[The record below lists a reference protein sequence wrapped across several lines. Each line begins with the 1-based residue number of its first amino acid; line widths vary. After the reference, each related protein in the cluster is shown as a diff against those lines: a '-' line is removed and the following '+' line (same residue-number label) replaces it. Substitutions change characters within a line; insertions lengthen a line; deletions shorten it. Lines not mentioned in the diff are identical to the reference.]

1 LLYILKSAMAL
12 FKINLNKKFIME
24 RDYPLEKVRNIGI
37 IAHIDAGKTT
47 TTERVLF
54 YTGVSHKIGEVHD
67 GETTT
72 DWMEQERERGIT
84 ITSAAVTCFWTPTY
98 ALTDKTKKH
107 RFNII
112 DTPGHIDFTVEV
124 KRSLRVLDGAV
135 VVFDGVAGVEPQ
147 SETNWRY
154 ADEAKVPRICF
165 VNKLDRIG
173 ADFEHSY
180 ATILDRLT
188 KKAVRMQIPIGLE
201 DKHEGVV
208 DLLNMKAYYFE
219 GEMGN
224 QVIEKEIPAEM
235 KAEAEKYHSELIEK
249 IVEQDDGA
257 MNDYLEG
264 KIPDMATLKKLLRK
278 GVIANEIF
286 PVYAGSALK
295 NKGVQLVLDGVVDY
309 LPSPLDIPPIPGTD
323 PNNDDAPAVRHASDT
338 EPFAALAFKVATDPF
353 VGQLIFFRV
362 YSGTLSSG
370 SYVYNPRTRNKERIG
385 RILRMHAND
394 REEVKKVYAG
404 EIAAAVGLK
413 DTITSDTICDEEK
426 PIELNRIVFP
436 EPVINL
442 RIEPKTKADQE
453 KMGMA
458 LNRLAQEDPTFKVST
473 DQETGETIIAGMGEL
488 HLEIIVDRMKR
499 EFTVEANVGKPQV
512 AYRET
517 IVGEA
522 DAEGKYIKQSGG
534 RGNYGHVKIKIK
546 PMKILTKE
554 EAEKLPKNTKR
565 SEGFEFVNNIKGG
578 VIPQEYISPC
588 EKGFKEGLDRGV
600 LAGFKIVN
608 VSVDLWDGSYHEVD
622 SNEMAFKI
630 AASMAVQDACKR
642 AKPVI
647 LEPMMKVEVVTP
659 EKFMGDVTGNLS
671 SKRGIIEGMEDRG
684 MNKVLNA
691 IVPLSEMFGYMT
703 GLRSMTEGRAS
714 FTMEFLRYDIVPNN
728 VAETI
733 ISARK

>member
-1 LLYILKSAMAL
+1 
-12 FKINLNKKFIME
+12 ME

-47 TTERVLF
+47 TTERVLY

-98 ALTDKTKKH
+98 AGTDKTKKH

-165 VNKLDRIG
+165 VNKLDRTG
-173 ADFEHSY
+173 ASFEHSF
-180 ATILDRLT
+180 ATILDRLN
-188 KKAVRMQIPIGLE
+188 KNAVRYQIPIGLE
-201 DKHEGVV
+201 DQHEGVI
-208 DLLNMKAYYFE
+208 DLLKMKAYYFE

-224 QVIEKEIPAEM
+224 KVIEKEIPENM
-235 KAEAEKYHSELIEK
+235 KADAEKYHAELVEK
-249 IVEQDDGA
+249 IVETDDV
-257 MNDYLEG
+257 MMTEYLDG
-264 KIPDMATLKKLLRK
+264 KIPSIDVLKKTLRK
-278 GVIANEIF
+278 AVINNDIF
-286 PVYAGSALK
+286 PVFAGSALK
-295 NKGVQLVLDGVVDY
+295 NKGVQLVLDAVIDY
-309 LPSPLDIPPIPGTD
+309 LPAPTDIPPIGGINPDTEE
-323 PNNDDAPAVRHASDT
+323 AMVRHASDI
-338 EPFAALAFKVATDPF
+338 EPFSALAFKIATDPF
-353 VGQLIFFRV
+353 VGQIIFFRV
-362 YSGTLSSG
+362 YSGTLSAG

-394 REEVKKVYAG
+394 REEVKQVFAG

-413 DTITSDTICDEEK
+413 DTITSDTICDEAN
-426 PIELNRIVFP
+426 PIILDRIVFP
-436 EPVINL
+436 EPVISL

-499 EFTVEANVGKPQV
+499 EFSVEANVGKPQV

-517 IVGEA
+517 ITGSSEV
-522 DAEGKYIKQSGG
+522 EGKYIKQSGG

-546 PMKILTKE
+546 PMAPMTKE
-554 EAEKLPKNTKR
+554 EVADLPKNVKR
-565 SEGFEFVNNIKGG
+565 TGEFEFINTIKGG
-578 VIPQEYISPC
+578 AIPQEYIPAC
-588 EKGFKEGLDRGV
+588 EKGFKEGLDRGI
-600 LAGFKIVN
+600 LAGFKMVN
-608 VSVDLWDGSYHEVD
+608 VSVDLWDGSFHEVD

-630 AASMAVQDACKR
+630 AASMAIQDACKMAR
-642 AKPVI
+642 PVI

-659 EKFMGDVTGNLS
+659 DKFMGDVTGSLS
-671 SKRGIIEGMEDRG
+671 AKRGIIEGMEDRG
-684 MNKVLNA
+684 MNKVVKGV
-691 IVPLSEMFGYMT
+691 VPLSEMFGYMT
-703 GLRSMTEGRAS
+703 NLRSMTEGRAG
-714 FTMEFLRYDIVPNN
+714 FTMEFLRYDIVPQN
-728 VAETI
+728 VADTI
-733 ISARK
+733 IASRK

>member
-1 LLYILKSAMAL
+1 
-12 FKINLNKKFIME
+12 ME

-47 TTERVLF
+47 TTERVLY
-54 YTGVSHKIGEVHD
+54 YTGRSYKIGEVHEGD
-67 GETTT
+67 TVT

-84 ITSAAVTCFWTPTY
+84 ITSAAVTCFWTPTH
-98 ALTDKTKKH
+98 APTDKSKKC

-112 DTPGHIDFTVEV
+112 DTPGHIDFTAEV
-124 KRSLRVLDGAV
+124 KRSLRVLDGAI

-165 VNKLDRIG
+165 INKLDRIG
-173 ADFEHSY
+173 ASFEHSY
-180 ATILDRLT
+180 KTILDRLT

-201 DKHEGVV
+201 ERHEGVA
-208 DLLNMKAYYFE
+208 DLLTMKAYYFE

-224 QVIEKEIPAEM
+224 KVIEKEIPEEL
-235 KAEAEKYHSELIEK
+235 KAESEKYRCELIEK
-249 IVEQDDGA
+249 IVETDET
-257 MNDYLEG
+257 MMTEYLEG
-264 KIPDMATLKKLLRK
+264 MIPDLETLKKTLRRA
-278 GVIANEIF
+278 VIANEIF
-286 PVYAGSALK
+286 PVFAGSALK
-295 NKGVQLVLDGVVDY
+295 NKGVQLVLDAVVDY
-309 LPSPLDIPPIPGTD
+309 LPAPTDIPPISGINPDNEEIT
-323 PNNDDAPAVRHASDT
+323 VRQASDS

-353 VGQLIFFRV
+353 VGQIIFFRV
-362 YSGTLSSG
+362 YSGTLEAG

-394 REEVKKVYAG
+394 REEMKQVFAG

-413 DTITSDTICDEEK
+413 DTITSDTICDENN

-436 EPVINL
+436 EPVISL

-453 KMGMA
+453 KMGLA

-488 HLEIIVDRMKR
+488 HLEIIVERMKR

-517 IVGEA
+517 ITGKAE
-522 DAEGKYIKQSGG
+522 AEGKYIKQSGG
-534 RGNYGHVKIKIK
+534 RGNYGHVKIKVK
-546 PMKILTKE
+546 PMKMLTKE
-554 EAEKLPKNTKR
+554 ELEDLPKNTKR
-565 SEGFEFVNNIKGG
+565 SAGFEFVNSIKGG
-578 VIPQEYISPC
+578 VIPQEYIIPC

-630 AASMAVQDACKR
+630 AASMAIQDACRR
-642 AKPVI
+642 ANPVI
-647 LEPMMKVEVVTP
+647 LEPMMKVEIVTP

-671 SKRGIIEGMEDRG
+671 SKRGLIEGMEDRG
-684 MNKVLNA
+684 MNKVIRA

-714 FTMEFLRYDIVPNN
+714 FTMEFFRYDIVPNN
-728 VAETI
+728 IAETI
-733 ISARK
+733 IVARK

>member
-1 LLYILKSAMAL
+1 
-12 FKINLNKKFIME
+12 ME

-165 VNKLDRIG
+165 VNKLDRTG
-173 ADFEHSY
+173 ASFEHSY

-188 KKAVRMQIPIGLE
+188 KKAVRLQIPIGLE
-201 DKHEGVV
+201 ENHEGVV
-208 DLLNMKAYYFE
+208 DLLKMKAYYFE

-224 QVIEKEIPAEM
+224 KVIEKEIPENL
-235 KAEAEKYHSELIEK
+235 KADAEKFHSELIEK
-249 IVEQDDGA
+249 IVELDDA
-257 MNDYLEG
+257 VMNGYLEG
-264 KIPDMATLKKLLRK
+264 KIPEIDVLKKLLRK

-309 LPSPLDIPPIPGTD
+309 LPSPLDIAAIEGTD
-323 PNNDDAPAVRHASDT
+323 PNNNDEPIVRHASDA
-338 EPFAALAFKVATDPF
+338 EPFSALAFKVATDPF

-362 YSGTLSSG
+362 YSGSLTSG

-394 REEVKKVYAG
+394 REEVKKVFAG

-517 IVGEA
+517 ITSGS

-534 RGNYGHVKIKIK
+534 RGNYGHVKIKVK
-546 PMKILTKE
+546 PMDVLTKE
-554 EAEKLPKNTKR
+554 EVEDLPKNTKR
-565 SEGFEFVNNIKGG
+565 TKEFEFINTIKGG
-578 VIPQEYISPC
+578 AIPQEYIAPC

-600 LAGFKIVN
+600 LAGFHMVN
-608 VSVDLWDGSYHEVD
+608 VSVELWDGSFHEVD

-630 AASMAVQDACKR
+630 AASMAIQDACKR

-647 LEPMMKVEVVTP
+647 LEPMMNVEVVTP
-659 EKFMGDVTGNLS
+659 EKFMGDVTGNIS

-684 MNKVLNA
+684 MNKVLKA
-691 IVPLSEMFGYMT
+691 VVPLSEMFGYMT

-714 FTMEFLRYDIVPNN
+714 FTMEFSRYDIVPNN

-733 ISARK
+733 IAARK